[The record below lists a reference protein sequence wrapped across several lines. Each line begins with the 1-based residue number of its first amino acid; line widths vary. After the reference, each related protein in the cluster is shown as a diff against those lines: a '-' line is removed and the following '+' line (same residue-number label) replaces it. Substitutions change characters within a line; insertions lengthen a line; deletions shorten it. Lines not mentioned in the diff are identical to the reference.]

1 MRFPRVGE
9 SMNGILPSGRKDVP
23 FRRTARR
30 PNPIKIPRERN
41 TRKRVRLYL
50 ESKRRERRKV
60 RLEKTVAVCEKWAA
74 ESAMKFHET
83 LLYFILILT
92 SLILYIYT
100 RIFEY
105 FRCQSRGTDRTA
117 SSPPFDF
124 STLII
129 SFSNCF
135 RFFVPGEWRQ
145 KPKRK
150 NFVP

>member
-41 TRKRVRLYL
+41 TRKRVR
-50 ESKRRERRKV
+50 KERRKI
-60 RLEKTVAVCEKWAA
+60 RLEKTVAVCENWTA
-74 ESAMKFHET
+74 ESALNQTNVASATKFHET
-83 LLYFILILT
+83 LLYSILINF
-92 SLILYIYT
+92 SYILYIYSN
-100 RIFEY
+100 I
-105 FRCQSRGTDRTA
+105 QVLSKSRHRTT

-124 STLII
+124 STSII

-145 KPKRK
+145 KPKRR

>member
-60 RLEKTVAVCEKWAA
+60 RLEKTVAVCENWAA
-74 ESAMKFHET
+74 ESALNQTNVASATKFHET
-83 LLYFILILT
+83 LLYSILLT
-92 SLILYIYT
+92 SLILYIYSNIQVLPKS
-100 RIFEY
+100 RHRSNY
-105 FRCQSRGTDRTA
+105 FLPSV
-117 SSPPFDF
+117 
-124 STLII
+124 
-129 SFSNCF
+129 
-135 RFFVPGEWRQ
+135 RFF
-145 KPKRK
+145 
-150 NFVP
+150 NFDNIFF

>member
-60 RLEKTVAVCEKWAA
+60 RLEKTVAVCENWAA
-74 ESAMKFHET
+74 ESALNQTNIASTTKFHET
-83 LLYFILILT
+83 LLYSILINF
-92 SLILYIYT
+92 SYIIYILEYSN
-100 RIFEY
+100 IFVAKVE
-105 FRCQSRGTDRTA
+105 A
-117 SSPPFDF
+117 PISSIFQ
-124 STLII
+124 L
-129 SFSNCF
+129 
-135 RFFVPGEWRQ
+135 R
-145 KPKRK
+145 
-150 NFVP
+150 

>member
-1 MRFPRVGE
+1 
-9 SMNGILPSGRKDVP
+9 MNGILPSGRKDVP

-92 SLILYIYT
+92 SLILYIYILEYSS
-100 RIFEY
+100 IFVAKVVAPIEL
-105 FRCQSRGTDRTA
+105 
-117 SSPPFDF
+117 PPLLHSIFQ
-124 STLII
+124 L
-129 SFSNCF
+129 
-135 RFFVPGEWRQ
+135 
-145 KPKRK
+145 
-150 NFVP
+150 

>member
-92 SLILYIYT
+92 SLILYIYSNI
-100 RIFEY
+100 RV
-105 FRCQSRGTDRTA
+105 
-117 SSPPFDF
+117 F
-124 STLII
+124 SLPK
-129 SFSNCF
+129 SWHRSNCLLSSI
-135 RFFVPGEWRQ
+135 RFF
-145 KPKRK
+145 
-150 NFVP
+150 NFDNIFF